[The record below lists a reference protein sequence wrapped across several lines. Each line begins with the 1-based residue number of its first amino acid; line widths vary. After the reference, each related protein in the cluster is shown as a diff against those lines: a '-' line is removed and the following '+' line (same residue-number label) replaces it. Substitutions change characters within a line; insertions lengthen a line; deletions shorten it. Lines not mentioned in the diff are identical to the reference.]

1 MKTTILLMTALC
13 CNVSCSSPPPK
24 QIDIVS
30 IRTTAY
36 THNES
41 DHLKY
46 GRKTAT
52 GKTLKRGI
60 IATDW
65 SIFPVGTILSI
76 CGHEYVVEDYG
87 SALVKSESIKI
98 PTVDIYTISKSEM
111 NKWGVKFFNDVK
123 IVEMG
128 SYHES
133 LNILKDRLKHDHC
146 KTMFDRIQAKL

>member
-1 MKTTILLMTALC
+1 MMLI
-13 CNVSCSSPPPK
+13 NVSCESSTNHAKTSKDVVP
-24 QIDIVS
+24 

-46 GRKTAT
+46 GRKTST

-76 CGHEYVVEDYG
+76 GGNEYVVEDYG
-87 SALVKSESIKI
+87 SALIKSPSTKI

-111 NKWGVKFFNDVK
+111 NKWGVKFFDDVK
-123 IVEMG
+123 IVEFG
-128 SYHES
+128 CYHKS
-133 LNILKDRLKHDHC
+133 LNILKDRLKYSHC
-146 KTMFDRIQAKL
+146 RAMFNRIQEKL